1 MGVAATIV
9 SWILHE
15 GFWAAFSLPK
25 RANFERVTAR
35 DTIEKYPEGRKSTDG
50 SPLTSDASFPLH
62 HNLPACRGR
71 EGSDRDQEW

>member
-35 DTIEKYPEGRKSTDG
+35 GVYKVLYHGRVGTRCCCDRA
-50 SPLTSDASFPLH
+50 TSNSQFHLE
-62 HNLPACRGR
+62 L
-71 EGSDRDQEW
+71 